1 VTEGGPPTAPAHD
14 DEARPPQR
22 RRTGVV
28 VTIVVGAML
37 AVGAFLLAREQ
48 ATTAPE
54 VLAVGDRAPAFALTD
69 DAGDPVA
76 LAASP
81 GRPTIVA
88 FLGTGCGTCQEE
100 AKELVALA
108 RGGVR
113 VLAVD
118 AGGGTPE
125 ERATFAREGLAGLVP
140 IAADPSEDVL
150 SAYRA
155 VVVPTVYAVRAD
167 GTIADAWAG
176 RVAPDRFA
184 AAAAAAGAAG

>member
-1 VTEGGPPTAPAHD
+1 MTGGGPPRAPAS

-22 RRTGVV
+22 RRTGLV
-28 VTIVVGAML
+28 VTIAVGAVL

-54 VLAVGDRAPAFALTD
+54 VLAVGDHAPAFALTD
-69 DAGDPVA
+69 DGGQPVA
-76 LAASP
+76 LAAQP

-100 AKELVALA
+100 ARELVALA
-108 RGGVR
+108 RAGVA

-118 AGGGTPE
+118 GGGGTPE
-125 ERATFAREGLAGLVP
+125 ERAAFARDGLAGLVP
-140 IAADPSEDVL
+140 IAADPQEGVL
-150 SAYRA
+150 AAYRA
-155 VVVPTVYAVRAD
+155 VVVPTIYAVRAD

-176 RVAPDRFA
+176 RVAPERFA
-184 AAAAAAGAAG
+184 SAAAAAGAGG

>member
-1 VTEGGPPTAPAHD
+1 VTEGGPPTAPAT

-22 RRTGVV
+22 RTGLIITVA
-28 VTIVVGAML
+28 VGVAL

-54 VLAVGDRAPAFALTD
+54 VLAVGDPAPAFALSD
-69 DAGDPVA
+69 DAGSPVA
-76 LAASP
+76 LAAPP

-88 FLGTGCGTCQEE
+88 FLGTACGTCQEE
-100 AKELVALA
+100 ADQLAALA
-108 RGGVR
+108 RRGVA

-125 ERATFAREGLAGLVP
+125 DRATFAREGLEGLIP
-140 IAADPSEDVL
+140 IAPDPEQDVL
-150 SAYRA
+150 DAYRA
-155 VVVPTVYAVRAD
+155 VVVPTIYAVRAD

-176 RVAPDRFA
+176 RVAPERFA
-184 AAAAAAGAAG
+184 AAAAAAGAPG